1 MGKTRIE
8 IVPSILS
15 ADIGRLAEQ
24 VEEAAA
30 AGADRIQVDVMDG
43 HFVPNLTSGPQ
54 VVEAVRS
61 SSPTARSRS
70 GVFAACLPR
79 SRSRSTAGST
89 RARRRSSSRPGQR
102 SWSPAARSTASRAGS
117 PPASKLFAK
126 PLTEELKQAAAEKA
140 LELVQDGMLIGLG
153 SGSTARYFT
162 EGLGGLV
169 AGGTKVRGVPTSR
182 ATAELAAELGI
193 PIVTELVGQIDLT
206 VDGADEVDPA
216 LNLIKGR
223 GGALFREKLVAAA
236 SKRFVVVVDESK
248 MVKELGVGVL
258 PVEVLPFLWRL
269 TAERVAGLG
278 VSLVVRGGEETP
290 YITDNGNLILDVTV
304 EGGIKHAADFGVELK
319 KLTGVVEHGLFVGM
333 TDTVIIAGPEGPR
346 MIGRELAGH

>member
-1 MGKTRIE
+1 M
-8 IVPSILS
+8 
-15 ADIGRLAEQ
+15 
-24 VEEAAA
+24 
-30 AGADRIQVDVMDG
+30 
-43 HFVPNLTSGPQ
+43 
-54 VVEAVRS
+54 
-61 SSPTARSRS
+61 
-70 GVFAACLPR
+70 
-79 SRSRSTAGST
+79 
-89 RARRRSSSRPGQR
+89 
-102 SWSPAARSTASRAGS
+102 
-117 PPASKLFAK
+117 
-126 PLTEELKQAAAEKA
+126 TEELKQAAAEKA

-162 EGLGGLV
+162 EGLGHLV
-169 AGGTKVRGVPTSR
+169 AGGMKVRGVPTSR

-304 EGGIKHAADFGVELK
+304 EGGIKHPADFGVELK

-333 TDTVIIAGPEGPR
+333 TDTVIMAGPEGPR
-346 MIGRELAGH
+346 MIGRESAGR